1 MLKRHY
7 SLFRFIYLYKTILGF
22 DTHSCGKKCSQVSG
36 SLFCLFFSFFSMN
49 RFFRS
54 YLQRQTES
62 QLMRPIKTPNIL
74 FAKWAVLLWGRHVA
88 HMCA

>member
-1 MLKRHY
+1 MLKRLY

-22 DTHSCGKKCSQVSG
+22 DTHSCGKQMQPSFWEFV
-36 SLFCLFFSFFSMN
+36 FLFFSFFSMN

-62 QLMRPIKTPNIL
+62 RLMRPVKTPNIL